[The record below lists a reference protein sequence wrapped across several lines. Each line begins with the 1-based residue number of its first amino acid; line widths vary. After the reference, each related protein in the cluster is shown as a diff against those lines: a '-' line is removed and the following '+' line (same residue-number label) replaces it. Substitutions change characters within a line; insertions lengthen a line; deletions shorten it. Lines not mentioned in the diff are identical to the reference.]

1 MSLNP
6 FPTAPEIRLRQGRL
20 AQSIGSALRGEILGL
35 LSGLAPDSEVHNKN
49 TLPKQQADSPTAR
62 YSVTE
67 AKERSPLTT
76 KGLI

>member
-1 MSLNP
+1 VSLNP
-6 FPTAPEIRLRQGRL
+6 FPTAPEIRLLQGRL
-20 AQSIGSALRGEILGL
+20 AQQIGSALRGEILGL
-35 LSGLAPDSEVHNKN
+35 LSGPAPDSEALNQI

-76 KGLI
+76 KGPI